1 MAMPL
6 QKTYDIYATL
16 PAQIAVR
23 IGQAIVENEFMPGQK
38 LREIDLAAAFGVS
51 RASVREALRIV
62 EHEGLVT
69 ILPQRGAQVTTLS
82 ADEVQDIFDIRAH
95 LMGLA
100 CERLVAALPRTG
112 RTELER
118 LYADL
123 ERSFDD
129 AEAYA
134 RASLA
139 ISEFCVRNAGSR
151 RLADLILSFGR
162 QTARYTKLS
171 LSTSER
177 RRQSIANWRGLVQSI
192 LAGDAK
198 AAEGFARQLVFD
210 TRDTALSMLANGT
223 SEPARPG

>member
-23 IGQAIVENEFMPGQK
+23 IGQAIVENEFVPGQK
-38 LREIDLAAAFGVS
+38 LREVDLAAAFGVS

-62 EHEGLVT
+62 EREGLVT
-69 ILPQRGAQVTTLS
+69 ILPQRGAQVTMLS
-82 ADEVQDIFDIRAH
+82 ADEVEDIFDIRAQ

-100 CERLVAALPRTG
+100 CERLVAALAPG
-112 RTELER
+112 AQVELQR

-123 ERSFDD
+123 ERSFGD

-177 RRQSIANWRGLVQSI
+177 RRQSIANWRGLVESI
-192 LAGDAK
+192 LGGDAK

-210 TRDTALSMLANGT
+210 TRDSALKMLADGM
-223 SEPARPG
+223 PKQG

>member
-23 IGQAIVENEFMPGQK
+23 IGRAIVENEFTPGQK
-38 LREIDLAAAFGVS
+38 LREVDLSAAFGVS

-62 EHEGLVT
+62 EREGLVT
-69 ILPQRGAQVTTLS
+69 ILPQRGAQVTALS
-82 ADEVQDIFDIRAH
+82 ADEVQDIFDIRAQ

-100 CERLVAALPRTG
+100 CERLVAALPPPG
-112 RTELER
+112 RVELER
-118 LYADL
+118 LYGDL

-129 AEAYA
+129 PETYA
-134 RASLA
+134 RASLT

-151 RLADLILSFGR
+151 RLTDLILSFGR

-171 LSTSER
+171 LSTPER
-177 RRQSIANWRGLVQSI
+177 RRQSIANWRGLVESI
-192 LAGDAK
+192 LAGNAR

-210 TRDTALSMLANGT
+210 TRDSALKMLADGM
-223 SEPARPG
+223 PKQD

>member
-23 IGQAIVENEFMPGQK
+23 IGQAIVENEFVPGQK
-38 LREIDLAAAFGVS
+38 LREVDLAAAFGVS

-62 EHEGLVT
+62 EREGLVT
-69 ILPQRGAQVTTLS
+69 ILPQRGAQVTMLS
-82 ADEVQDIFDIRAH
+82 ADEVQDIFDIRAQ

-100 CERLVAALPRTG
+100 CERLVAALAPDG
-112 RTELER
+112 RIELER

-123 ERSFDD
+123 EGSFDD

-177 RRQSIANWRGLVQSI
+177 RRQSIANWRGLVESI
-192 LAGDAK
+192 LGGDAK

-210 TRDTALSMLANGT
+210 TRDSALKMLADGM
-223 SEPARPG
+223 PQQG

>member
-23 IGQAIVENEFMPGQK
+23 IGQAIVANEFTPGQK
-38 LREIDLAAAFGVS
+38 LREVDLAAAFGVS

-62 EHEGLVT
+62 EREGLVT
-69 ILPQRGAQVTTLS
+69 ILPQRGAQVTALS
-82 ADEVQDIFDIRAH
+82 VDEVEDIFDIRAQ

-100 CERLVAALPRTG
+100 CERVATALSASG
-112 RTELER
+112 KSELER
-118 LYADL
+118 LFVEL
-123 ERSFDD
+123 ERALDD
-129 AEAYA
+129 AEAYS
-134 RASLA
+134 RASLE

-162 QTARYTKLS
+162 QTTRYTKLS
-171 LSTSER
+171 LATLER
-177 RRQSIANWRGLVQSI
+177 RQQSISNWRGLVQSI

-210 TRDTALSMLANGT
+210 TRDSALKLLADGM
-223 SEPARPG
+223 PGQG

>member
-1 MAMPL
+1 MAMPI

-23 IGQAIVENEFMPGQK
+23 IGQAIVENEFTPGQK

>member
-1 MAMPL
+1 MAIPVH
-6 QKTYDIYATL
+6 KTYDIYATL

-23 IGQAIVENEFMPGQK
+23 IGQSIVENEFTPGQK
-38 LREIDLAAAFGVS
+38 LREVDLAAAFGVS

-62 EHEGLVT
+62 EREGLVT
-69 ILPQRGAQVTTLS
+69 ILPQRGAQVTALT
-82 ADEVQDIFDIRAH
+82 ADEVQDIFDIRAQ

-100 CERLVAALPRTG
+100 CERLVSALPPAG
-112 RTELER
+112 KPELER

-123 ERSFDD
+123 EKSFDD
-129 AEAYA
+129 GEAYA

-151 RLADLILSFGR
+151 RLADLVLSFGR

-171 LSTSER
+171 LSTVER

-192 LAGDAK
+192 LGDDAR
-198 AAEGFARQLVFD
+198 AAERFARQLVLD
-210 TRDTALSMLANGT
+210 TRDTALRMLADGT
-223 SEPARPG
+223 SETIGRR

>member
-1 MAMPL
+1 MAMPI

-23 IGQAIVENEFMPGQK
+23 IGQAIVENEFTPGQK

-198 AAEGFARQLVFD
+198 AAAGFARQLVFD

>member
-1 MAMPL
+1 MAMPI

-23 IGQAIVENEFMPGQK
+23 IGQAIVENEFTPGQK

-123 ERSFDD
+123 ERSFDN

>member
-23 IGQAIVENEFMPGQK
+23 IGQAIVENEFTPGQK
-38 LREIDLAAAFGVS
+38 LREVDLAAAFGVS
-51 RASVREALRIV
+51 RASVREALRLV
-62 EHEGLVT
+62 EREGLVT
-69 ILPQRGAQVTTLS
+69 ILPQRGAQVTALS
-82 ADEVQDIFDIRAH
+82 ADEVEDIFDIRAQ

-100 CERLVAALPRTG
+100 CERLVAALPPTG
-112 RTELER
+112 RIELER
-118 LYADL
+118 LYSDL

-171 LSTSER
+171 LSTLQR

-198 AAEGFARQLVFD
+198 ASEGFARQLVFD
-210 TRDTALSMLANGT
+210 TRDSALKMLADGM
-223 SEPARPG
+223 PRQG